1 MLARTELCLRTAA
14 VNCRFQPSL
23 TASNSYHTT
32 IPSKNQSQHP
42 QANRPRLVTSK
53 NSPSQSTSQ
62 IVRYASTTA
71 STANTASTAQPSAS
85 PADQLT
91 WDAFF
96 KLRKTRRRIQLGSS
110 VGTSFGGML
119 GGAQALAVSDMDS
132 LVGQVPLDP
141 FITLGLITFSCG
153 GIGWLLGPIVGTGIF
168 NTMNRKYIPDM
179 AAKEVEFYRRVKK
192 FRVDPSASSMAN
204 PVPDYYGEKISS
216 VAGYRQW
223 LKDQRAFNKKRTTYV
238 A

>member
-23 TASNSYHTT
+23 TATNSYHTT
-32 IPSKNQSQHP
+32 IPSKTQSQHP
-42 QANRPRLVTSK
+42 QTSRPRLITSK
-53 NSPSQSTSQ
+53 KSPSQSSSQ

-71 STANTASTAQPSAS
+71 STDNTASTAQPLST

-91 WDAFF
+91 WNAFF

-119 GGAQALAVSDMDS
+119 AGAQALAVSDMDS

-179 AAKEVEFYRRVKK
+179 AAKEVEFYKRVKK

>member
-14 VNCRFQPSL
+14 VNCRFQPTL
-23 TASNSYHTT
+23 TATNSYHTT
-32 IPSKNQSQHP
+32 IPSKNQSQQP
-42 QANRPRLVTSK
+42 QTSRPRLITSK
-53 NSPSQSTSQ
+53 KSPSQSTSQ

-71 STANTASTAQPSAS
+71 STANTASTAQPLSS
-85 PADQLT
+85 QADQLT
-91 WDAFF
+91 WNAFF

-119 GGAQALAVSDMDS
+119 AGAQALAVSDMDS

-153 GIGWLLGPIVGTGIF
+153 GVGWLLGPIVGTGIF

-179 AAKEVEFYRRVKK
+179 AAVRTLWMGVTFGME
-192 FRVDPSASSMAN
+192 AN
-204 PVPDYYGEKISS
+204 LSTERSGV
-216 VAGYRQW
+216 
-223 LKDQRAFNKKRTTYV
+223 L
-238 A
+238 

>member
-23 TASNSYHTT
+23 TATNSYHTT
-32 IPSKNQSQHP
+32 IPSKTQSQHP
-42 QANRPRLVTSK
+42 QTSRPRLIASK
-53 NSPSQSTSQ
+53 KSPSQSSSQ

-71 STANTASTAQPSAS
+71 STDNTASTAQPLST

-91 WDAFF
+91 WNAFF

-119 GGAQALAVSDMDS
+119 AGAQALAVSDMDS

-179 AAKEVEFYRRVKK
+179 AAV
-192 FRVDPSASSMAN
+192 ST
-204 PVPDYYGEKISS
+204 
-216 VAGYRQW
+216 
-223 LKDQRAFNKKRTTYV
+223 L
-238 A
+238 

>member
-23 TASNSYHTT
+23 TATNSYHTT
-32 IPSKNQSQHP
+32 IPSKNQPQHP
-42 QANRPRLVTSK
+42 QTSRPGLVTSK
-53 NSPSQSTSQ
+53 KSPSQSTSEV
-62 IVRYASTTA
+62 VRYASTTA
-71 STANTASTAQPSAS
+71 STDNTASTAQPSTS
-85 PADQLT
+85 SADQLT
-91 WDAFF
+91 WNAFF

-119 GGAQALAVSDMDS
+119 AGAQALAVSDMDS

-153 GIGWLLGPIVGTGIF
+153 GVGWLLGPIVGTGIF

-179 AAKEVEFYRRVKK
+179 AAKEVEFYKRVRK